1 MVPLKDPP
9 SLSDKPSNLVAFQP
23 ADLATWEGPS
33 DERRARYRVVSLFAP
48 APHLDPLSFLRQGH
62 GQERIYWSE
71 PASGQ
76 DSLTVVGIGIAAEV
90 CVNPILDAEVR
101 SAARPAH
108 RFDEVESGIS
118 ELFKGA
124 IWRPADQ
131 LEGRDA
137 QLIWA
142 GHPARP
148 RLFGGFAFHDDFIPD
163 NTWATFKSA
172 QFILP
177 HYQLVWQG
185 QDTYL
190 TINALIEADEAIAG
204 HLADL
209 REALLARLNEVEDV
223 ARTAPNE
230 VRDVRYPMSPQLWEK
245 LVKQATESIHA
256 GRLKKVVLS
265 RVCEIRSDTILDAA
279 TALEFLNAQYA
290 ESYRFLFEPTPHH
303 AFIGATPE
311 LLVKKANGRVATMAL
326 AGSIGRGRDPEQDRA
341 LAAELMASPKERL
354 EHRLVVASIRDNL
367 GDVVN
372 NVELSEAPVVLR
384 LRNIQHLLT
393 PIAGMLNNL
402 STSLI
407 SLVRRLHPTPALGGV
422 PLAKALAFLRASE
435 PVPRGWYAGPVGW
448 VDPCGDG
455 TFVVAIR
462 SAVTQHDRA
471 WLYAGAGIVGESQP
485 EREWAETALKF
496 RPMLGAL
503 GADGAKQDGSELQS
517 Q

>member
-1 MVPLKDPP
+1 MAPLKDPL
-9 SLSDKPSNLVAFQP
+9 SLIDKPSDLAAFQS
-23 ADLATWEGPS
+23 ADLAMWERPS
-33 DERRARYRVVSLFAP
+33 DERGARYRVVSLFAP
-48 APHLDPLSFLRQGH
+48 APHLDLLSFLWQGH
-62 GQERIYWSE
+62 GWERIYWSE
-71 PASGQ
+71 PTSGQ
-76 DSLTVVGIGIAAEV
+76 DSLTVAGIGVAAEV
-90 CVNPILDAEVR
+90 CVNPILDTEVR

-118 ELFKGA
+118 ALFKGA

-131 LEGRDA
+131 LEGNDGH
-137 QLIWA
+137 LPSL

-148 RLFGGFAFHDDFIPD
+148 RLLGGFAFHDDFIPD

-177 HYQLVWQG
+177 HYQLVRQG

-190 TINALIEADEAIAG
+190 TINALIEADEAITG

-209 REALLARLNEVEDV
+209 REALLAMAAEVDD
-223 ARTAPNE
+223 AAPTAASI
-230 VRDVRYPMSPQLWEK
+230 VQDVRYPMSPQLWERI
-245 LVKQATESIHA
+245 VKQATATIHE
-256 GRLKKVVLS
+256 GRLEKVVLS
-265 RVCEIRSDTILDAA
+265 RVCELRSDAILDAA
-279 TALEFLNAQYA
+279 MALGFLNAQYA

-303 AFIGATPE
+303 AFVGATPE
-311 LLVKKANGRVATMAL
+311 LLVKKAGDQVTTMAL

-341 LAAELMASPKERL
+341 LAEELMASPKERL
-354 EHRLVVASIRDNL
+354 EHQLVVEAIRENL
-367 GDVVN
+367 GEVVDK
-372 NVELSEAPVVLR
+372 VELPEAPVVLR

-393 PIAGMLNNL
+393 PISGTLNKPA
-402 STSLI
+402 TSLI
-407 SLVRRLHPTPALGGV
+407 ALVRRLHPTPALGGV
-422 PLAKALAFLRASE
+422 PLAEALAFLRAGE

-455 TFVVAIR
+455 AFVVAIR
-462 SAVTQHDRA
+462 SAVTQHGRA

-503 GADGAKQDGSELQS
+503 GVDGAKQNGSEFQS